1 MKYALAYCSG
11 GLLGL
16 ITSDAP
22 KEITYNDGNKGTAW
36 TGLQVTGGWI
46 AGVGGDIG
54 KRFFRAPGMPWSSRT
69 PRIIA
74 RLDSAEGATL
84 EEQLKTLAPALV
96 AEGMTGGVLS
106 EHTLPGVRS
115 LTPWPRA

>member
-1 MKYALAYCSG
+1 MKYALAYCTS

-22 KEITYNDGNKGTAW
+22 NSVTYNDGAKGTAW

-46 AGVGGDIG
+46 AGRGGDTG
-54 KRFFRAPGMPWSSRT
+54 TKKFCTPGMPWSSRT

-74 RLDSAEGATL
+74 RLNAEEGGAL
-84 EEQLKTLAPALV
+84 EEHLRCLASEWVIRQVGEADLV
-96 AEGMTGGVLS
+96 GVEISLR
-106 EHTLPGVRS
+106 PGFDQ
-115 LTPWPRA
+115 

>member
-16 ITSDAP
+16 ITSDTQQD
-22 KEITYNDGNKGTAW
+22 ITYNDGNKGTAW

-46 AGVGGDIG
+46 AGRGGDIG
-54 KRFFRAPGMPWSSRT
+54 KRFFRAPGMAWSSRT

-74 RLDSAEGATL
+74 QLDGVEGAAL
-84 EEQLKTLAPALV
+84 EEQLKVLAPALHV
-96 AEGMTGGVLS
+96 DASEGIPTRM
-106 EHTLPGVRS
+106 HF
-115 LTPWPRA
+115 A

>member
-16 ITSDAP
+16 ITSDEP

-46 AGVGGDIG
+46 AGVGGDAG
-54 KRFFRAPGMPWSSRT
+54 KRFFRAPGMAWSSRT
-69 PRIIA
+69 PRVIA
-74 RLDSAEGATL
+74 LLEVVEGAAL
-84 EEQLKTLAPALV
+84 EEQLKTLAPAIQLEAV
-96 AEGMTGGVLS
+96 SGGVLTA
-106 EHTLPGVRS
+106 HALPGVRS
-115 LTPWPRA
+115 PNPWPRA

>member
-22 KEITYNDGNKGTAW
+22 KSITYNDGNKGMAW
-36 TGLQVTGGWI
+36 TGLQVCGGWI
-46 AGVGGDIG
+46 AGRGGDVG
-54 KRFFRAPGMPWSSRT
+54 KKFFRAPGMPWSSRT

-74 RLDSAEGATL
+74 RLDTVDGETL
-84 EEQLKTLAPALV
+84 EEQLKCLAPGLV
-96 AEGMTGGVLS
+96 FEANAMATGRMS
-106 EHTLPGVRS
+106 ARLP
-115 LTPWPRA
+115 

>member
-16 ITSDAP
+16 ITSDTQQD
-22 KEITYNDGNKGTAW
+22 ITYNDGNKGTAW
-36 TGLQVTGGWI
+36 LGLQVSGGWI
-46 AGVGGDIG
+46 EGRGGDKG

-74 RLDSAEGATL
+74 QLDGADGAVL
-84 EEQLKTLAPALV
+84 EEQLKCLAPALSV
-96 AEGMTGGVLS
+96 DVSEGIPT
-106 EHTLPGVRS
+106 
-115 LTPWPRA
+115 RAQLV